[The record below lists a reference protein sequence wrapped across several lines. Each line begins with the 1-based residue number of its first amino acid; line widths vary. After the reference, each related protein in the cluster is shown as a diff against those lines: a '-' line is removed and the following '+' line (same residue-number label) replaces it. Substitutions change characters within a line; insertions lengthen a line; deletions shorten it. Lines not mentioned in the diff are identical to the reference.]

1 MKRNLDYLLEDPR
14 LCQVWVELKLT
25 KTNPLHE
32 DYYRL
37 DSVEV
42 TLDEASKIAH
52 AKCKGIVVEYQ
63 GKEYTNT
70 WDGKPMPRLTVGKAR
85 LWCSKAWELSSQ
97 KRQLENVKIKAREQK
112 VSTVVKYLVVSL
124 GISEPAIRQELYD
137 LGRARQGE
145 LVDNML
151 PKAEKY
157 LAQRDLVIATSQPE
171 EASLVGALGSTNQG
185 IEFLAY
191 DDSIPLEETKARLE
205 EVQSFEYQKN
215 LNPDQY

>member
-1 MKRNLDYLLEDPR
+1 MKQNLDYLLDNPS

-37 DSVEV
+37 DSVDI

-52 AKCKGIVVEYQ
+52 AECKGIVVEYQ

-70 WDGKPMPRLTVGKAR
+70 WDNKPMPKLTVGTAR

-97 KRQLENVKIKAREQK
+97 KRQLENSKIKAREQK
-112 VSTVVKYLVVSL
+112 VSTVVKYLVDSL
-124 GISEPAIRQELYD
+124 GIAESAIRQELYD
-137 LGRARQGE
+137 LGRARQSE
-145 LVDNML
+145 LIDNML

-157 LAQRDLVIATSQPE
+157 LSKKGIA
-171 EASLVGALGSTNQG
+171 
-185 IEFLAY
+185 
-191 DDSIPLEETKARLE
+191 
-205 EVQSFEYQKN
+205 
-215 LNPDQY
+215 

>member
-1 MKRNLDYLLEDPR
+1 MKKNLDYLLEDPT

-42 TLDEASKIAH
+42 TLTEASKIAH

-70 WDGKPMPRLTVGKAR
+70 WDNKPMPRLTVGKAR
-85 LWCSKAWELSSQ
+85 LWCSKAWELSNQ
-97 KRQLENVKIKAREQK
+97 KRQLEKSKIDKRDTKLKA
-112 VSTVVKYLVVSL
+112 VLKYLLIAGREGIGREEILSL
-124 GISEPAIRQELYD
+124 PRDLQAVMVDTIYD
-137 LGRARQGE
+137 R
-145 LVDNML
+145 
-151 PKAEKY
+151 AEKY

-185 IEFLAY
+185 IEFPAY

-215 LNPDQY
+215 LNPNQY